1 MATARLGRWFLLPP
15 RGGRSDAAREKC
27 VESGER
33 LFPAHKPFCTV
44 CVSRRRNATFS
55 RKKSPLNPRLFCVF
69 LLIIERFCVILILY
83 GYALSCRRRLFA
95 APCGLPPLIAACRHL
110 LRPAAAYCGLPPLI
124 AACRRLLRP
133 VAAYCGLSL
142 LIAACRRLL
151 RPAAI
156 PRDLLPYPGDFSSP
170 HADYLTEPRL
180 ARRPAFSDRKDP

>member
-133 VAAYCGLSL
+133 
-142 LIAACRRLL
+142 
-151 RPAAI
+151 AAI